1 MHVDKQAPPAA
12 PVREIISNRMS
23 RTAYEALEKE
33 VAILGHVGKTDIEA
47 GFLNGVEFV
56 LRKLRKGYVISDGE

>member
-1 MHVDKQAPPAA
+1 MPETNTTPP
-12 PVREIISNRMS
+12 REVITNRLS
-23 RTAYEALEKE
+23 RTAYDALEKE
-33 VAILGHVGKTDIEA
+33 VQVIGHVGKTDIEA